1 MAAAWGPPPLA
12 YVPPGA
18 VHAPPG
24 YSLPAPGYAPL
35 PRRAPHPARAD
46 RRSHR
51 VRPYALTG
59 RRAPAG
65 IAGGPM
71 LGDLAEQGRIRV
83 YGTAH
88 GSVRP
93 DRALL
98 ERVLSGLRRL

>member
-1 MAAAWGPPPLA
+1 MAAAAWGPPPLV
-12 YVPPGA
+12 YVPPQ
-18 VHAPPG
+18 PG
-24 YSLPAPGYAPL
+24 HAPL
-35 PRRAPHPARAD
+35 PYRTPHLARADRAD

-59 RRAPAG
+59 RPALAG
-65 IAGGPM
+65 NAGGPM
-71 LGDLAEQGRIRV
+71 LGDLAGQGRIRV
-83 YGTAH
+83 YGTGH